1 MTLDD
6 EVAELLEGASP
17 EVAAIAHRAR
27 ALVHELLPGTIEMVD
42 RPARLIGYGRDRGY
56 KGLICG
62 IALQSGWVNLMFS
75 RGTELPD
82 PDALLE
88 GTGKRA
94 RHVKLRSVADVDR
107 PGVRALVVA
116 AGAATPAGD

>member
-6 EVAELLEGASP
+6 LIAELLAGADP
-17 EVAAIAHRAR
+17 QVAAIAQRAR
-27 ALVHELLPGTIEMVD
+27 ALVHEVLPGTIEMVD
-42 RPARLIGYGRDRGY
+42 RPAKLIGYGRDRGY

-75 RGTELPD
+75 KGTELPD
-82 PDALLE
+82 PEGLLE

-94 RHVKLRSVADVDR
+94 RHVKLRSASDVDR
-107 PGVRALVVA
+107 PGVPALMVEA
-116 AGAATPAGD
+116 ERATP

>member
-6 EVAELLEGASP
+6 DVAEMLSGSNP
-17 EVAAIAHRAR
+17 EIQAIARQAR
-27 ALVHELLPGTIEMVD
+27 GLIHELLPGTIEMVD
-42 RPARLIGYGRDRGY
+42 RPARLIGYGRNRAY
-56 KGLICG
+56 TGLICG

-75 RGTELPD
+75 KGTELAD
-82 PDALLE
+82 PERLLE

-107 PGVRALVVA
+107 PGVGDLVIE
-116 AGAATPAGD
+116 AGKATP